1 MNKRNELSE
10 QQAVIEWCEW
20 HLGRYPE
27 LKSIYHITN
36 EGKRSIAGGAQLKK
50 AGLKS
55 GVPDLCLPC
64 AHGGYHALYI
74 EMKKDSSCKPTE
86 NQKKWIDLLRKQGN
100 FAVVCNSADDA
111 IEIIQAYMSL
121 PETEV
126 YRDNRRN

>member
-20 HLGRYPE
+20 HSGRYPE
-27 LKSIYHITN
+27 LKSIFHITN

-74 EMKKDSSCKPTE
+74 EMKKDGSCKPTE
-86 NQKKWIDLLRKQGN
+86 KQKEWIDLLYQQGN

-111 IEIIQAYMSL
+111 IEIIKAYTSL

>member
-50 AGLKS
+50 SRTEKRCARS
-55 GVPDLCLPC
+55 VPALCTRRISRPL
-64 AHGGYHALYI
+64 HRNEKG
-74 EMKKDSSCKPTE
+74 
-86 NQKKWIDLLRKQGN
+86 QQQ
-100 FAVVCNSADDA
+100 
-111 IEIIQAYMSL
+111 QAYRES
-121 PETEV
+121 EKV
-126 YRDNRRN
+126 D

>member
-20 HLGRYPE
+20 YSGKYPE

-86 NQKKWIDLLRKQGN
+86 KQKEWIDLLYRQGN

-111 IEIIQAYMSL
+111 IEIIKAYTSL

-126 YRDNRRN
+126 YRDNRRD

>member
-20 HLGRYPE
+20 YSGKYPE
-27 LKSIYHITN
+27 LKSIFHITN

-74 EMKKDSSCKPTE
+74 EMKKDSNSKPTE

-126 YRDNRRN
+126 YSDNRRN

>member
-20 HLGRYPE
+20 HSGRYPE

-74 EMKKDSSCKPTE
+74 EMKKDSNSKPTE